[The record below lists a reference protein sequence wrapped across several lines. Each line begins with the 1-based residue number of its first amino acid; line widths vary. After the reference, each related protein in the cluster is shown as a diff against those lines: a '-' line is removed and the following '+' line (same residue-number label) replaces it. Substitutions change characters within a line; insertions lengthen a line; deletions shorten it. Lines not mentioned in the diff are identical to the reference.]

1 VSGNRDRYL
10 ILVGIILTGIL
21 VDRESGFAQSPG
33 RVPTGS
39 PESYQLKETEITGQL
54 RDVLGSVTLS
64 EGEVVGTVPRPRLSY
79 SLPWKDPDPLPLDEG
94 DVAGEFREEIYTPLD
109 KDTFAREIEQGKALR
124 RP

>member
-1 VSGNRDRYL
+1 VSGNRNRYL

-21 VDRESGFAQSPG
+21 VDREPGLGQSPG
-33 RVPTGS
+33 RAPTGS

-54 RDVLGSVTLS
+54 KDVLGSVTLS

-94 DVAGEFREEIYTPLD
+94 DVTGEFREEIYTPLD
-109 KDTFAREIEQGKALR
+109 KDAFAREIGQGRALR
-124 RP
+124 GP